1 MAYGVKYRLE
11 FVDDNLKG
19 KKIEILKDGYSGS
32 ILPLVGTNDPLQ
44 IEWSGNDDF
53 YDPIIGSTCTINL
66 FDTATSNYDDF
77 YESDER
83 EYKIIIYYKDSG
95 GSYQIYWQGWLL
107 TDQFKEAVTTKP
119 FPLTLKGY
127 DGLGSLSGFT
137 APIDLTSTGSKD
149 FIYYIQNILN
159 NLSLGL
165 DIYISND
172 IQKDGASGSDFTI
185 YDQVL
190 ISQNAFLKD
199 GVDLRNAKEVL
210 GQILKFTNAR
220 IFQSYGRWYIISNS
234 SYSEQSVKDSSAST
248 ANGGTIPTNIRAA
261 ETTSL
266 QSNGTESVKY
276 FIYNSSGVYQSNT
289 TTNVLSVVPTNLQP
303 LNNNL
308 TKEYL
313 RPLRQFT
320 MEADMGGFFNTN
332 IISNPG
338 FEHGSTNWTLTNST
352 VVTDFMF
359 QGDRCVKTT
368 SVQTAN
374 TSTSVV
380 CQSNGVSVGSAAH
393 IAYKLKINVYF
404 DSTSSNDRGFRYQL
418 KLTGEG
424 PGAGA
429 PQYWSDTSNAWVS
442 SDTKNTVDVVTN
454 RRWKS
459 YTFNVSSLPG
469 GAWSLQLSLY
479 SAFQNTSTSGFTAL
493 FYDSLN
499 LESQYIDD
507 DGTRTPLFES
517 FDLLQN
523 LRKRT
528 VDVSGTKVL
537 EGLFLT
543 NKFYGKLPGSY
554 FRSRDKTNY
563 LKSIEEIITQQ
574 VMNDF
579 RDFVVRYE
587 GDLYNNSNDP
597 IAMQNKVWVNFGSGV
612 LQEPVSCYLDS
623 IIYNVKRNLYSVIMH
638 IPNQNDD
645 VTTDFQTK
653 F

>member
-1 MAYGVKYRLE
+1 M
-11 FVDDNLKG
+11 
-19 KKIEILKDGYSGS
+19 
-32 ILPLVGTNDPLQ
+32 
-44 IEWSGNDDF
+44 
-53 YDPIIGSTCTINL
+53 
-66 FDTATSNYDDF
+66 
-77 YESDER
+77 
-83 EYKIIIYYKDSG
+83 
-95 GSYQIYWQGWLL
+95 
-107 TDQFKEAVTTKP
+107 
-119 FPLTLKGY
+119 
-127 DGLGSLSGFT
+127 
-137 APIDLTSTGSKD
+137 
-149 FIYYIQNILN
+149 
-159 NLSLGL
+159 
-165 DIYISND
+165 
-172 IQKDGASGSDFTI
+172 
-185 YDQVL
+185 
-190 ISQNAFLKD
+190 
-199 GVDLRNAKEVL
+199 
-210 GQILKFTNAR
+210 
-220 IFQSYGRWYIISNS
+220 
-234 SYSEQSVKDSSAST
+234 
-248 ANGGTIPTNIRAA
+248 
-261 ETTSL
+261 
-266 QSNGTESVKY
+266 
-276 FIYNSSGVYQSNT
+276 
-289 TTNVLSVVPTNLQP
+289 PTNLQP

-429 PQYWSDTSNAWVS
+429 PQYWSDTSNNWVG

-459 YTFNVSSLPG
+459 YTFNISSLPG

-543 NKFYGKLPGSY
+543 NKFYGKLSGSY

-645 VTTDFQTK
+645 VTTEFQTK

>member
-32 ILPLVGTNDPLQ
+32 VLALTGTNDPLV

-66 FDTATSNYDDF
+66 LDTATSNYDNF
-77 YESDER
+77 YEFDER
-83 EYKIIIYYKDSG
+83 EYKVIIYYKDSG

-119 FPLTLKGY
+119 FGISLNAY
-127 DGLGSLSGFT
+127 DGLGSLDGFT
-137 APIDLTSTGSKD
+137 APIDLTSVASKD
-149 FIYYIQNILN
+149 LMYYIHNTLS

-172 IQKDGASGSDFTI
+172 IQKDGASGSDYTF
-185 YDQVL
+185 YDQTTL
-190 ISQNAFLKD
+190 SQKAFLKD
-199 GVDLRNAKEVL
+199 GVDLRTAKDVL
-210 GQILKFTNAR
+210 GQILKFSNAR
-220 IFQSYGRWYIISNS
+220 IFQSYGRWYIINNS
-234 SYSEQSVKDSSAST
+234 SYSEQSVKDSSATT
-248 ANGGTIPTNIRAA
+248 ANGGTIPTGIRAA
-261 ETTSL
+261 ETSSL

-276 FIYNSSGVYQSNT
+276 FIYNSSGVYQST
-289 TTNVLSVVPTNLQP
+289 STVNVLSVVPTNLQP

-313 RPLRQFT
+313 RPLKEFT
-320 MEADMGGFFNTN
+320 MEADMSGFFDNS
-332 IISNPG
+332 IIVNGG
-338 FEHGSTNWTLTNST
+338 FEHAATNWTLTNSSI
-352 VVTDFMF
+352 VTDFMF
-359 QGDRCVKTT
+359 QGDRCVKSTTCQTT
-368 SVQTAN
+368 SGA
-374 TSTSVV
+374 TSVV
-380 CQSNGVSVGSAAH
+380 VNNSSGIDEAASSS
-393 IAYKLKINVYF
+393 IAYKLKINSYF
-404 DSTSSNDRGFRYQL
+404 DSTGSTTRGFRFQL
-418 KLTGEG
+418 KLVETG
-424 PGAGA
+424 PGAS
-429 PQYWSDTSNAWVS
+429 QTKYWSETSNNWVTA
-442 SDTKNTVDVVTN
+442 DTKNDVEVDTN

-459 YTFNVSSLPG
+459 FDFNIATLPFG
-469 GAWSLQLSLY
+469 GEITLY
-479 SAFQNTSTSGFTAL
+479 LYGAYQTTSTSGFTAI
-493 FYDSLN
+493 FFDSLKLDRQN
-499 LESQYIDD
+499 IDS
-507 DGTRTPLFES
+507 DGNRTELFEE

-523 LRKRT
+523 LRQRT
-528 VDVSGTKVL
+528 VDVSGVKKLNV
-537 EGLFLT
+537 FLT
-543 NKFYGKLPGSY
+543 NKFYGRISGSFY
-554 FRSRDKTNY
+554 RSRDKTNY
-563 LKSIEEIITQQ
+563 LKSVEEIITQQ

-623 IIYNVKRNLYSVIMH
+623 ITYNVKRNLYSVVMH

-645 VTTDFQTK
+645 VTTSFLTK